1 MSPKSF
7 AEHFHILSDAPNSIQ
22 KMREMIFQLAVKGKL
37 VPQDLNDEPASVLL
51 KKIKVEKEKLIKEGK
66 IKKQKPLPPIYPDE
80 VPHELPL
87 SWAWVRL
94 GNVTNYGIADK
105 VEPDYIN
112 DGTWVLELENI
123 EKTTSKLLVRRRYP
137 EKEFKST
144 KNVFIE
150 GDVLYGKLRPYL
162 DKVLVADEPGVCTT
176 EMIPIQGYG
185 GINPFFLRITLK
197 APDFI
202 AYANSSTHG
211 MNLPRLGTEKARL
224 FTFALPPI
232 AEQKRIVAK
241 VDQLIAVC
249 DELEARQKKRAED
262 RITLNRACL
271 NVLTSADEDLVQN
284 AWQRISDN
292 FNLLYDCPET
302 VNALRKAVI
311 QLAVQGKLVPQDP
324 EDESASVLLKKIKV
338 EKEKLIKEGK
348 IKTQK
353 PLPPVTPDDL
363 PYELPKEWEWVRLG
377 KISTN
382 IHYGYTA
389 SAMPTVRDVRFLRIT
404 DIQDDHVKWDEV
416 PGCQIEEAKFKDF
429 ELYCGDILIARTG
442 GTIGKSYLVTDLS
455 VRAVF
460 ASYLIRIIPA
470 TKTFPQYIKLFL
482 GSELYWAQL
491 YDKSMGT
498 GQPNVNATALKS
510 LYVPLPPL
518 AEQKRIIAKVD
529 QLMALCDELEAKLKQ
544 TQSTAETLMEAVM
557 NELTTA

>member
-1 MSPKSF
+1 MIPESF
-7 AEHFHILSDAPNSIQ
+7 AEHFHILAEAPNGVQ
-22 KMREMIFQLAVKGKL
+22 KLREMTLQLAVQGKL
-37 VPQDLNDEPASVLL
+37 VSQDINDEPVSVLL

-66 IKKQKPLPPIYPDE
+66 IQKQKPLPPIYPDE
-80 VPHELPL
+80 VLHELPV

-105 VEPDYIN
+105 VEPGYIN
-112 DGTWVLELENI
+112 DGTWVLELEDI
-123 EKTTSKLLVRRRYP
+123 EKTTSRLLARGRYP

-162 DKVLVADEPGVCTT
+162 DKVLVADKPGVCTT

-185 GINPFFLRITLK
+185 GINPFFLRIALK

-202 AYANSSTHG
+202 AYANVSTHG

-241 VDQLIAVC
+241 VDQLMALC

-271 NVLTSADEDLVQN
+271 NALTSADKDSIQS

-292 FNLLYDCPET
+292 FNLIYECLE
-302 VNALRKAVI
+302 NIRALRHAI
-311 QLAVQGKLVPQDP
+311 FQLAVMGNLASQDP
-324 EDESASVLLKKIKV
+324 KDESASLLLKKIQA
-338 EKEKLIKEGK
+338 EKEKMIKEGK
-348 IKTQK
+348 ISKTK
-353 PLPPVTPDDL
+353 SLPPIDLDEVPYDL
-363 PYELPKEWEWVRLG
+363 PKGWDWVRLG
-377 KISTN
+377 KISTK

-389 SAMPTVRDVRFLRIT
+389 SAIPIVRDVRFLRIT

-416 PGCQIEEAKFKDF
+416 PGCQIDEAKFKGY
-429 ELYCGDILIARTG
+429 ELSGGDILIARTG

-460 ASYLIRIIPA
+460 ASYLIRVILA
-470 TKTFPQYIKLFL
+470 SNTFSQYIKLFL
-482 GSELYWAQL
+482 GSELYWTQL

-510 LYVPLPPL
+510 LCVPFPPL
-518 AEQKRIIAKVD
+518 AEQKRIVAKVD

-544 TQSTAETLMEAVM
+544 SQSTAETLIGAVV
-557 NELTTA
+557 NEFTAV

>member
-1 MSPKSF
+1 MNPKSF
-7 AEHFHILSDAPNSIQ
+7 AEHFHILSDAPNGIQ
-22 KMREMIFQLAVKGKL
+22 KMREMILQLAVKGKL
-37 VPQDLNDEPASVLL
+37 VPQDLNDEPVSVLL
-51 KKIKVEKEKLIKEGK
+51 KKIKVEKEMLIKEGK

-80 VPHELPL
+80 VPHELPV

-105 VEPDYIN
+105 VEPGYIN
-112 DGTWVLELENI
+112 DGTWVLELKDI
-123 EKTTSKLLVRRRYP
+123 EKTTSRLLVRGRYP

-185 GINPFFLRITLK
+185 GINPFFLRIALK

-202 AYANSSTHG
+202 AYANASTHG

-224 FTFALPPI
+224 FTCALPPI
-232 AEQKRIVAK
+232 AEQKRIVTK
-241 VDQLIAVC
+241 VDQLMAFC
-249 DELEARQKKRAED
+249 DELKAGQRKRAQN
-262 RITLNRACL
+262 RIKLNSSCL
-271 NVLTSADEDLVQN
+271 NALITADEDSTQN

-292 FNLLYDCPET
+292 FNLLYEFPEN
-302 VNALRKAVI
+302 VSELRQAI
-311 QLAVQGKLVPQDP
+311 LQLAVQGKLVPQDLQEEP
-324 EDESASVLLKKIKV
+324 ASVLLKEIGA

-348 IKTQK
+348 IRKQK
-353 PLPPVTPDDL
+353 PLPPIDPDEL
-363 PYELPKEWEWVRLG
+363 PYKLPERWEWVRLG
-377 KISTN
+377 KISTK

-389 SAMPTVRDVRFLRIT
+389 SAIPIVRDVRFLRIT
-404 DIQDDHVKWDEV
+404 DIQDDHVKWSEV
-416 PGCQIEEAKFKDF
+416 PGCQMDEAKFKDY
-429 ELYCGDILIARTG
+429 ELSGGDILIARTG

-460 ASYLIRIIPA
+460 ASYLIRVIL
-470 TKTFPQYIKLFL
+470 TSNTFSQYIKLFL
-482 GSELYWAQL
+482 GSELYWTQL

-510 LYVPLPPL
+510 LCVPLPPL
-518 AEQKRIIAKVD
+518 AEQKRIVAKVN
-529 QLMALCDELEAKLKQ
+529 QLMVLCHELEAKLKQ
-544 TQSTAETLMEAVM
+544 SQSTAETLMRAVV
-557 NELTTA
+557 NELTVA